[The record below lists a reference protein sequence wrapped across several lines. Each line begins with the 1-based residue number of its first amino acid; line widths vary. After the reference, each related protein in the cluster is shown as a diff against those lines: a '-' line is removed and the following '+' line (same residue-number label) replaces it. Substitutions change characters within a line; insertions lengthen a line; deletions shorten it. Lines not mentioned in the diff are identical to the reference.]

1 MHLYA
6 VELGGRGYYC
16 GLVFPAVGMVEI
28 GLWDFIRCSHVLPV
42 WDQVIESNLLGAV
55 ADVER
60 RTFRVNL

>member
-1 MHLYA
+1 
-6 VELGGRGYYC
+6 
-16 GLVFPAVGMVEI
+16 MVEI

-42 WDQVIESNLLGAV
+42 WYEVIESNLLGAV